1 MSGAVRMRPRH
12 AVAVLAWLLASAL
25 AFAGTGGGGGGGGTA
40 PSDPAPSDPVPTASE
55 YRIGLTNG
63 SFADAY
69 YEVYKCA
76 TLSPGTYTDLWGMAS
91 TSSGSYKSSYL
102 AHNVRLYANG
112 SLVARSPDV
121 ARSVSGASET
131 NYITSLTPVS
141 VSYRTSCPQA
151 FVTEVLARGWHK
163 GISIYGHSHSLYT
176 SDYFYG

>member
-1 MSGAVRMRPRH
+1 MSGGFCARPWHAAV
-12 AVAVLAWLLASAL
+12 VLAWLFSTAL
-25 AFAGTGGGGGGGGTA
+25 AFGGGGGGGGGGSTP
-40 PSDPAPSDPVPTASE
+40 PSDPTPSDPVPTASE
-55 YRIGLTNG
+55 YQIGLTNG

-76 TLSPGTYTDLWGMAS
+76 TVSPGTYTDLRGMAS

-121 ARSVSGASET
+121 ERSVSGASET
-131 NYITSLTPVS
+131 NFITSLAPVS
-141 VSYRTSCPQA
+141 VSYRISCPQA
-151 FVTEVLARGWHK
+151 FVTDVHARGWHK
-163 GISIYGHSHSLYT
+163 GVSIHGHSHSLYT

>member
-1 MSGAVRMRPRH
+1 MTRGLRARPRH
-12 AVAVLAWLLASAL
+12 AAVALAWLLAATL
-25 AFAGTGGGGGGGGTA
+25 AFAGTGGGDDGGDTTPSDPS
-40 PSDPAPSDPVPTASE
+40 PSDPAPTASE

-69 YEVYKCA
+69 YDVYKCA
-76 TLSPGTYTDLWGMAS
+76 TISTGTYTDLRGMAS

-121 ARSVSGASET
+121 ERRVSGASET
-131 NYITSLTPVS
+131 NYITSLSPVS
-141 VSYRTSCPQA
+141 VKHSVSCPQA
-151 FVTEVLARGWHK
+151 VVTDILARGWHK
-163 GISIYGHSHSLYT
+163 GISIHGHSHSLYT